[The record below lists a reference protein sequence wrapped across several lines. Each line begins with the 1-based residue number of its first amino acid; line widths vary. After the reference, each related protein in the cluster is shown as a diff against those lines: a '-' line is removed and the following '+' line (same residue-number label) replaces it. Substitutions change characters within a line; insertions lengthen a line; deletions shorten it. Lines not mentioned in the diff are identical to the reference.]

1 MNDESTIHDRYDVVN
16 GLIHITRLL
25 SKNIRRISGLV
36 LAVMFLTAIIVFL
49 IPNKYRS
56 DASILPTG
64 TQDNLSA
71 LKMLAGFSGAGLD
84 MDENS
89 SALYPNILRS
99 NRLRD
104 AIIEHKYIIGDE
116 PDQDTL
122 TLKEYFDDDKP
133 ERLREALGD
142 LTRVEVD
149 AETGIIYI
157 SVTTT
162 DPNFSRQILAQTL
175 FELENYNLNIRK
187 SQAKES
193 ELYLEREL
201 SNQEEI
207 LAESEDS
214 LLSFQKINMDWYGT
228 SDPEI
233 LMILGRLKQDIEINA
248 QTYAFLREQYEM
260 ARLTAQKDVPIVRV
274 LDSPSLPTMKCSPLR
289 VITIILAGMVTFV
302 LSFGFIIISDSYKR
316 AVDQS
321 SQKFFKSIS
330 DDLARAFPVVNRLLI
345 QRKSHTPQNAETPER
360 TGD

>member
-1 MNDESTIHDRYDVVN
+1 MNNESTTSDQYEIVN

-25 SKNIRRISGLV
+25 SKNIRRITVLV
-36 LAVMFLTAIIVFL
+36 LGAMLLAAIIVIL

-71 LKMLAGFSGAGLD
+71 LKMLAGFSGTGLD

-89 SALYPNILRS
+89 SALYPNILES
-99 NRLRD
+99 NQLRD
-104 AIIEHKYIIGDE
+104 AIIAHKYITGDE
-116 PDQDTL
+116 PDQETV

-149 AETGIIYI
+149 AETGIIFI
-157 SVTTT
+157 SVTTP
-162 DPNFSRQILAQTL
+162 DPSFSQQILTQTL
-175 FELENYNLNIRK
+175 AELENYNLNIRK

-201 SNQEEI
+201 KNQEQI

-214 LLSFQKINMDWYGT
+214 LLSFQKTNMDWYAT

-233 LMILGRLKQDIEINA
+233 LMTLGRLKQDIEINA
-248 QTYAFLREQYEM
+248 QTYALLREQYEM

-289 VITIILAGMVTFV
+289 VVTVILTGMIAFV
-302 LSFGFIIISDSYKR
+302 LSFGFFVISDSYKR
-316 AVDQS
+316 ASEQF
-321 SQKFFKSIS
+321 SQKFLKSIS
-330 DDLARAFPVVNRLLI
+330 DDLARAFPAVNRLLI
-345 QRKSHTPQNAETPER
+345 KRKERSSKNHETSER
-360 TGD
+360 TNN